1 ANVGAPDVAGHRGA
15 LCYLANHKVPTCA
28 PLNEVIDDVTIFG
41 ERHDRGR
48 RGTLREDGAQDGAL
62 PGKTWHRDDDQRT
75 FTAPNVAQRLGD
87 VRRHRP
93 IGDKVVEA

>member
-1 ANVGAPDVAGHRGA
+1 
-15 LCYLANHKVPTCA
+15 
-28 PLNEVIDDVTIFG
+28 VIDDVTIFG
-41 ERHDRGR
+41 ERQDRGR

-75 FTAPNVAQRLGD
+75 FTAPNFAQRLGD